1 MDYRERRLINGVII
15 VILLA
20 VAAVVAVALLTGR
33 QKGVAFT
40 ITFKDA
46 QGLPVGAPVTM
57 HGLRVGEVNS
67 VEFAQDR
74 EHVDVGVTIFP
85 AYGADIPEPGGVTA
99 RIKKS
104 LLLPGNY
111 SVALIKRRDAKG
123 HMPDGARIEGVEN
136 WAGEKS
142 FQARGAIATA
152 YRAAMNK
159 ASDKMDQLKQWWANR
174 EHEKER
180 KEIRQQLLVWLDE
193 WENLDP
199 EAPPSRIEA
208 LRKKADIMAQ
218 EWRKQGFEEEA
229 KQLEDAASSLN
240 DMEKAKSS
248 AS

>member
-20 VAAVVAVALLTGR
+20 IATVVVVALLTGR

-40 ITFKDA
+40 IVFKDA
-46 QGLPVGAPVTM
+46 QGLPVGAPVTLR
-57 HGLRVGEVNS
+57 GLRVGEVNR
-67 VEFAQDR
+67 VELAQDR
-74 EHVDVGVTIFP
+74 EHVEVDVSIFP

-104 LLLPGNY
+104 LLLPGNF
-111 SVALIKRRDAKG
+111 SVALIKRKDAKG
-123 HMPDGARIEGVEN
+123 HMPNGARIEGVEN

-142 FQARGAIATA
+142 FQARGAIRTA
-152 YRAAMNK
+152 YRAAMEK
-159 ASDKMDQLKQWWANR
+159 ASDKMDQFKQWWANR
-174 EHEKER
+174 AHEKER
-180 KEIRQQLLVWLDE
+180 KEIQHQLLAWLDE

-218 EWRKQGFEEEA
+218 EWRKNGFEEEA
-229 KQLEDAASSLN
+229 KQLEDAAKSLA
-240 DMEKAKSS
+240 DMEKAES